1 MATDPSSLL
10 RPSAKAT
17 LPPPVIPPELYPGVI
32 KSYELGQSS
41 NGNPLL
47 RLPVGLLDWPDAV
60 GPADR
65 VQDDGAGGSIPIDLS
80 RKQMRKDFFLT
91 NAAYF
96 RLENFLTAMGFDIE
110 TDAEGNKDYETPVS
124 QLIGRKV
131 YVEVQKI
138 LNRQQTEFMNVV
150 GELLPNND

>member
-1 MATDPSSLL
+1 
-10 RPSAKAT
+10 
-17 LPPPVIPPELYPGVI
+17 
-32 KSYELGQSS
+32 
-41 NGNPLL
+41 
-47 RLPVGLLDWPDAV
+47 
-60 GPADR
+60 
-65 VQDDGAGGSIPIDLS
+65 
-80 RKQMRKDFFLT
+80 MRKDFFLT

-131 YVEVQKI
+131 YVEVQRI